1 MIKVLLTSFLIV
13 AAVFF
18 AANYSQSDH
27 LLSPSAKKD
36 KERSNQEK
44 IDERVFEEN
53 KNRVKAKP
61 FDFARGKGVLD
72 KIVDSPSYIVVNKTG
87 DVVFAKNPDRKRS
100 PASLVKIMT
109 AMVVLDIMSLSE
121 VVTVPA
127 EATGLEPTILIA
139 EEGEKFTVRELLRA
153 MLITSTNDAAETL
166 AYSVAKKLG
175 GSREVFVKLMSE
187 KAKSLGLA
195 KTQFA
200 NPTGY
205 DDTKQF
211 STARELAKMAEY
223 ARVSYPAIAETI
235 KTESAS
241 IAKTAEHKKYE
252 LPNWNS
258 LLGVYPG
265 TDGVKIGFTDE
276 AGHVTIVSAERDKE
290 RFIAVL
296 LGAPDRRAKDLWA
309 AELLNSAFAE
319 VGIKKYKV
327 TQDMLLQK
335 SNEWSKQ
342 LTVAQDEDAPTYN
355 SEPDNPITR

>member
-18 AANYSQSDH
+18 AANYSQSDS
-27 LLSPSAKKD
+27 LLSPSAKKE

-44 IDERVFEEN
+44 IDARVFEEA
-53 KNRVKAKP
+53 KAKVKTKS
-61 FDFARGKGVLD
+61 FDFAQGKGVLD
-72 KIVDSPSYIVVNKTG
+72 KIVDSPAYIVVNKTG
-87 DVVFAKNPDRKRS
+87 DVVFAKNPDKKRS
-100 PASLVKIMT
+100 PASLAKIMT
-109 AMVVLDIMSLSE
+109 AMIVLDFMSLSE
-121 VVTVPA
+121 TVTVPA

-139 EEGEKFTVRELLRA
+139 EEGEKFTVRELLKA

-175 GSREVFVKLMSE
+175 GSREVFTKLMNE
-187 KAKSLGLA
+187 KTKNLGLV

-200 NPTGY
+200 NSTGY
-205 DDTKQF
+205 DDQEQY

-223 ARVSYPAIAETI
+223 ARVTYPAIAEAV

-241 IAKTAEHKKYE
+241 IAKTSEHKKYE

-258 LLGVYPG
+258 LLGIYPG

-290 RFIAVL
+290 RFLVVL

-309 AELLNSAFAE
+309 AELLNSAFTE

-335 SNEWSKQ
+335 SNAWSEQ
-342 LTVAQDEDAPTYN
+342 LTAAQDEEAPAYN
-355 SEPDNPITR
+355 SELGN